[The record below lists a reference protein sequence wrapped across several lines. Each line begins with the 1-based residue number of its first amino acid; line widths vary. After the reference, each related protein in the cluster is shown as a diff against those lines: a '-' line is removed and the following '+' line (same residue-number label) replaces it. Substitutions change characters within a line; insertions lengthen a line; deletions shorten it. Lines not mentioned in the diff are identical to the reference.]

1 MRPFYIVEN
10 LVQGSETWLA
20 WRKRVIGASDAPTIM
35 GENPWESAGHLSS
48 EKLGLSRPF
57 AGNAATREGQ
67 KLEPEARSAISTK
80 FGVSIRPIV
89 IQDGEI
95 PYVAASLDGLTT
107 ENDQVFEIKCGKKAY
122 ERTRSRREVPS
133 YYMAQLQHMLMVT
146 GHKSL
151 VFAVYRP
158 GQQLIHLDVFRNESY
173 ITRLRRTEVEFM
185 EQLKRRGHKAQD
197 SFVGRVCH
205 SSPSTNS
212 LGSESV
218 HEIELGLWFRRP
230 ND

>member
-10 LVQGSETWLA
+10 LVQGSEKWLA

-35 GENPWESAGHLSS
+35 GENPWENVGRLSD
-48 EKLGLSRPF
+48 EKLGLTRPF

-67 KLEPEARSAISTK
+67 RLEPEARSAISTK
-80 FGVSIRPIV
+80 FGVNLRPTV

-95 PYVAASLDGLTT
+95 PYIAASLDGLTAD
-107 ENDQVFEIKCGKKAY
+107 NDQIFEIKCGQKAY

-151 VFAVYRP
+151 VFAVFRP
-158 GQQLIHLDVFRNESY
+158 KQPLIQLEVLRNESY

-185 EQLKRRGHKAQD
+185 ERLKRRGHTVQD
-197 SFVGRVCH
+197 SFVGRVCLP
-205 SSPSTNS
+205 SKSTNS
-212 LGSESV
+212 PGSESV
-218 HEIELGLWFRRP
+218 QDIELGLWSRRP
-230 ND
+230 NN